1 MNLMHNRSD
10 NAQHFRNPKPGSLS
24 FRVSRDKAG
33 DYQCVSS
40 VSRRRAFAS
49 LPASLAIAQLGDFAP
64 ERDDS
69 IEAFVGND
77 VVIDCRV
84 PDSNPP
90 AFVQFYKAREISDL
104 RRHCRKAKYN
114 VAIQSDSGFVLKAH
128 WVSFYFLV
136 LDN

>member
-84 PDSNPP
+84 PESNPP

-104 RRHCRKAKYN
+104 RRHCRKAK
-114 VAIQSDSGFVLKAH
+114 
-128 WVSFYFLV
+128 
-136 LDN
+136 